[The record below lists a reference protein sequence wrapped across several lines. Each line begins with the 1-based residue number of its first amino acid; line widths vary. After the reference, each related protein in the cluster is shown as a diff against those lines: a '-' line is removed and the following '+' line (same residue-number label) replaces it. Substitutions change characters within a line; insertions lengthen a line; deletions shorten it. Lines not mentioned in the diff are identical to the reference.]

1 VTTTVGDSAPDLEP
15 DLETDFDDAP
25 SEWAPAATRT
35 IFTGWTLLIGGAVGL
50 LASFMLTLEYLHS
63 LTDPDAALLCDLNVF
78 VTCQPAMGSSAA
90 AVLGFPNIILGLV
103 CFTVA
108 VVSGVLVVAR
118 VKLPNWY
125 FVGLQVGLIG
135 AAVLVTYLQWYSAFE
150 LRALCIW
157 CMTIWAATIP
167 TVALT
172 TIGNLAQGRLGRGG
186 MRAGQ
191 ALGSW
196 AWVIVVIWYLAV
208 VGLVLAGMW
217 ETIRLSMI

>member
-1 VTTTVGDSAPDLEP
+1 
-15 DLETDFDDAP
+15 
-25 SEWAPAATRT
+25 
-35 IFTGWTLLIGGAVGL
+35 
-50 LASFMLTLEYLHS
+50 
-63 LTDPDAALLCDLNVF
+63 
-78 VTCQPAMGSSAA
+78 
-90 AVLGFPNIILGLV
+90 
-103 CFTVA
+103 
-108 VVSGVLVVAR
+108 
-118 VKLPNWY
+118 
-125 FVGLQVGLIG
+125 
-135 AAVLVTYLQWYSAFE
+135 
-150 LRALCIW
+150 
-157 CMTIWAATIP
+157 MTIWAATIP